1 MAAPKVL
8 VTDQSP
14 QNLPTPPVT
23 PDEVPTPNPL
33 EGLGVNVFIPD
44 LEVRMVNA
52 SALEDYEI
60 WFGTTSVLVA
70 AAVGFFAAY
79 IQSSEPNASGH
90 GTHHESTLL
99 IVMFLFLAFSI
110 GGAARTFIL
119 RARIKRKSRSYAMQV
134 TSQ

>member
-1 MAAPKVL
+1 M
-8 VTDQSP
+8 TDQETHEQDTSA
-14 QNLPTPPVT
+14 PVT
-23 PDEVPTPNPL
+23 PDDVPTSNPL
-33 EGLGVNVFIPD
+33 EGLGVNVLIPD

-79 IQSSEPNASGH
+79 VQSAEPNASGH
-90 GTHHESTLL
+90 GTHHDGTLL
-99 IVMFLFLAFSI
+99 LVMFLFAAFSI
-110 GGAARTFIL
+110 GGAVRTCFL
-119 RARIKRKSRSYAMQV
+119 RARIKRKSRSYAMRV